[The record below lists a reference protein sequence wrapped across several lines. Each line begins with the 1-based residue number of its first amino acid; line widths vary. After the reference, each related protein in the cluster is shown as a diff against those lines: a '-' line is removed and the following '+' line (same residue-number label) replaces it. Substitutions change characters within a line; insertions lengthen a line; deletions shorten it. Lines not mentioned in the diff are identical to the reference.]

1 MSNLDE
7 GTQEQI
13 RNALARILS
22 SEGFSASVRNRRLL
36 EYVVGETLAGRAD
49 RIKAYTLATVV
60 FERGPDFDPQLDPV
74 VRLEASR
81 LRKALEHYYLT
92 AGKDDPVRIDIPKGS
107 YIPVFEA
114 AAAAVPPAAAPAPVV
129 PRDRRRWGWRGS
141 SRMPAFA
148 AAALVVL
155 VAVVLIARPDLGGW
169 RSAALQESG
178 TPERRPAIFVL
189 PFESDADA
197 SGSNLA
203 YGLTVGV
210 ISDLARFK
218 NILVYGAETTY
229 DDRSHAPAELIK
241 TLGIDY
247 IVAGKV
253 DTADERFRSI
263 ISLIEAK
270 TGRYVWSVRSDGSLS
285 ASEIFYRQE
294 EIAGMV
300 ARSIAQPYGALF
312 NDQIK
317 EIKAKPPEH
326 LTSYECVVVT
336 ELYRREQS
344 VGDFPIAHACLARAM
359 RDDPFY
365 SQAYS
370 TLSLLYSDEYRI
382 AFGTDRTRQDNRLP
396 ALDLAQEAVKI
407 DPNSSN
413 AFLALHAAYW
423 PLNKTAESFAA
434 AEQGLALNP
443 NNTQLRAGYGARLC
457 LHGEWDR
464 GLAMLREAFAMNPA
478 LSDAYR
484 YILSLDHYRSGDY
497 NGALLEVSQINLP
510 DDVFT
515 QVLLAM
521 VNGALGDRPAAQQAV
536 QRIQAMAPD
545 FSARAIEG
553 FRANNFDEDIID
565 DIAQGLA
572 RAGLELR
579 SPPITTQ

>member
-114 AAAAVPPAAAPAPVV
+114 AAAAVPLAAAPAPVV

-270 TGRYVWSVRSDGSLS
+270 SGRYVWSVRSDGSLS
-285 ASEIFYRQE
+285 ASEIFHRQE

-382 AFGTDRTRQDNRLP
+382 AFSLLGESEVAHGVVWPLYGREDETARP
-396 ALDLAQEAVKI
+396 GPLDEVLAQLAEIGVTEVKKLSATFTPEYCEDCGAPLFANGDGEIVHAELPEEA
-407 DPNSSN
+407 DTQ
-413 AFLALHAAYW
+413 AAH
-423 PLNKTAESFAA
+423 F
-434 AEQGLALNP
+434 
-443 NNTQLRAGYGARLC
+443 
-457 LHGEWDR
+457 H
-464 GLAMLREAFAMNPA
+464 
-478 LSDAYR
+478 
-484 YILSLDHYRSGDY
+484 
-497 NGALLEVSQINLP
+497 
-510 DDVFT
+510 
-515 QVLLAM
+515 
-521 VNGALGDRPAAQQAV
+521 
-536 QRIQAMAPD
+536 
-545 FSARAIEG
+545 
-553 FRANNFDEDIID
+553 
-565 DIAQGLA
+565 
-572 RAGLELR
+572 
-579 SPPITTQ
+579 